1 MIFQWIS
8 TLPLPPKKNKRLFKS
23 KPGGYNL
30 TIWAT
35 LRIYQPQEIHGKNQ
49 PCHTQPRE
57 ANWPDSLPEVLLFV
71 DVEIMS
77 YTLPKSNSEF
87 TPEKCWLEDH
97 FKNLGRLLFR
107 GELFKTFGRYLSL
120 HVQLDIENLCRTTNQ
135 LTKPTHS
142 GARMQCSKSPSVE
155 ASLSSQCAGPETSLF
170 PVDAALQRFQVPC
183 KSRLACVHST
193 YTFYSCWFSW
203 REKKGNYVFS

>member
-49 PCHTQPRE
+49 PCHTQPHE
-57 ANWPDSLPEVLLFV
+57 ANRPDSLPEVLLFV

-97 FKNLGRLLFR
+97 EKKLWEGYFSGSPFMFNLTLKTYAEPPTSLPNQLILAPECNAPKAPPWKLRFIPSVRVLKHRFSRLMLHCRGFR
-107 GELFKTFGRYLSL
+107 SRASRDL
-120 HVQLDIENLCRTTNQ
+120 HVCIPHT
-135 LTKPTHS
+135 
-142 GARMQCSKSPSVE
+142 
-155 ASLSSQCAGPETSLF
+155 
-170 PVDAALQRFQVPC
+170 RFIHVGFLGG
-183 KSRLACVHST
+183 K
-193 YTFYSCWFSW
+193 
-203 REKKGNYVFS
+203 KKGNYVFS